1 LAEQKVGTV
10 DFGRRRTDW
19 IAAGNWEN
27 KKERSL
33 WPMANGKLNAK
44 GTEKAFIWENN
55 SAKLILFWNWNGIIT
70 KYCKMKAP
78 ERT

>member
-1 LAEQKVGTV
+1 
-10 DFGRRRTDW
+10 
-19 IAAGNWEN
+19 
-27 KKERSL
+27 
-33 WPMANGKLNAK
+33 MANGQWEIERKRNGKDIDLF
-44 GTEKAFIWENN
+44 GGWENN